1 MVYDLKGKLGEQRC
15 GWQGTCSMAQR
26 PAPAWPWRDMHIT
39 SGSPI
44 VETMT
49 VGIELNIFGNIIG
62 GFYKYMFGGYLHKS
76 TGIY

>member
-1 MVYDLKGKLGEQRC
+1 
-15 GWQGTCSMAQR
+15 
-26 PAPAWPWRDMHIT
+26 
-39 SGSPI
+39 
-44 VETMT
+44 MT